1 MKCHNCDRKAVI
13 TLQHGSV
20 CEMHFLNYFEDKVF
34 KTIKKYQ
41 LIKPNDS
48 LCVAASGGKDSL
60 TILYLTKKYLK
71 ENELE
76 NKLFALAVDE
86 GIKDYREHTLIDLKE
101 FCKKYEIE
109 LRTVSFKEEFNS
121 TLDEA
126 KSKINDKKPCNICGV
141 WRRYLLNKYAREE
154 NATKVITGHNLD
166 DEAQVIIMN
175 IFKANT
181 GLAAQLGPVTGIKE
195 HDLFVQRVKPLYF
208 CTEKETK
215 LYSILKKFQV
225 NFAECPNAQEGYR
238 IQIRDML
245 NDFEQKY
252 PGTKQGIINSF
263 LEILP
268 LLKNKAAEK
277 ENGKLKQCQEC
288 GEPATKNICN
298 ACKIAEEL
306 KCTVIQD

>member
-126 KSKINDKKPCNICGV
+126 KSKIDGKKPCNICGV

-154 NATKVITGHNLD
+154 NATKVITGHNID
-166 DEAQVIIMN
+166 DEAQVILMN

-238 IQIRDML
+238 IQIRDVL

-268 LLKNKAAEK
+268 LLKNRAIEE
-277 ENGKLKQCQEC
+277 ENKSIKQCQEC
-288 GEPATKNICN
+288 GEPATQTICN

-306 KCTVIQD
+306 KCAVIQD

>member
-1 MKCHNCDRKAVI
+1 MGYRKQMKCHHCEKKAAI
-13 TLQHGSV
+13 TLQHGPV
-20 CEMHFLNYFEDKVF
+20 CERHFINYFEDKVF
-34 KTIKKYQ
+34 KTMKKYQ
-41 LIKPNDS
+41 FIKANDS

-60 TILYLTKKYLK
+60 TVLYLTKKYLK
-71 ENELE
+71 ENNLK

-101 FCKKYEIE
+101 FCRKNEIE
-109 LRTVSFKEEFNS
+109 LKIVSFKEEFNS

-126 KSKINDKKPCNICGV
+126 KEKIGGKKPCNICGV
-141 WRRYLLNKYAREE
+141 WRRYLLNKYARQE

-166 DEAQVIIMN
+166 DEAQVVLMN

-181 GLAAQLGPVTGIKE
+181 GLAAQLGPITGIKE
-195 HDLFVQRVKPLYF
+195 HRLFIQRVKPLYF

-225 NFAECPNAQEGYR
+225 NFAECPNAQDGYR
-238 IQIRDML
+238 IQIRDVL

-263 LEILP
+263 LTMLP
-268 LLKNKAAEK
+268 LLKKQAEELQNKQIRQC
-277 ENGKLKQCQEC
+277 LKC
-288 GEPATKNICN
+288 GEPANQTVCN
-298 ACKIAEEL
+298 ACKIAGEL
-306 KCTVIQD
+306 